1 MILSCPRFL
10 FVRSMGN
17 IKIVPKNPFH
27 VYNEVVI
34 DLYYSELR

>member
-10 FVRSMGN
+10 FMCSMRD
-17 IKIVPKNPFH
+17 IKIVSKNPFH

-34 DLYYSELR
+34 YLLYSELR